1 MEKRR
6 AVVIAGGEI
15 ISYERIRSFF
25 KPGDYYIFC
34 DSGLVHKDKLQIE
47 PDLIIGDFDSHE
59 KVEDRKSVV

>member
-1 MEKRR
+1 MEKGR

-34 DSGLVHKDKLQIE
+34 DSGLVHKDKLQI
-47 PDLIIGDFDSHE
+47 
-59 KVEDRKSVV
+59 DRKSVV